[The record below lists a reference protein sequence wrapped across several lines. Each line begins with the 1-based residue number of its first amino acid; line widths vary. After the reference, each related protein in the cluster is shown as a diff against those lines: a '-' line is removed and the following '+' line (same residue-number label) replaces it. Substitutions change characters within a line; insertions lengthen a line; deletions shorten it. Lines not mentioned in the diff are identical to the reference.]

1 MRYTVFIRK
10 GHGQYVAVAPLLPAC
25 SARGQTREE
34 ALHNLQKII
43 ERSLT
48 DMEITTVEVSGPMP
62 SVASN
67 VWLETAGMFKDD
79 PLFDEMLAEVAAY
92 RQAVDE
98 QRD

>member
-1 MRYTVFIRK
+1 MRYTVFLRK
-10 GHGQYVAVAPLLPAC
+10 GQDQYVAVAPLLPAC

-34 ALHNLQKII
+34 ALKNLQEVI

-48 DMEITTVEVSGPMP
+48 DTEITTVEVSGSTP
-62 SVASN
+62 SASSN

-79 PLFDEMLAEVAAY
+79 PLYDEMLAEAAAY
-92 RQAVDE
+92 RRTVDE